1 MQTFIFILCLLS
13 LNLGFLADI
22 VRTKRTTDLVTV
34 IYVNVNAVGGCSIAA
49 AFGATVRITSC
60 TFIAIPNKNRHFY
73 YIDNFFIDFFYKIY
87 KKYIK
92 MTLSNDLKIRIIN
105 CIKMKKYS
113 DTEIK
118 NIFDISK
125 HSFYKLKNESIYG
138 SKKNIK
144 RSTKINGKIRSYI
157 KSYVVTNINFN
168 YKKLIKL
175 VYQRYNVSIS
185 KSSIYDILRESKI
198 KKKRLS
204 LSKY

>member
-1 MQTFIFILCLLS
+1 
-13 LNLGFLADI
+13 
-22 VRTKRTTDLVTV
+22 
-34 IYVNVNAVGGCSIAA
+34 
-49 AFGATVRITSC
+49 
-60 TFIAIPNKNRHFY
+60 
-73 YIDNFFIDFFYKIY
+73 
-87 KKYIK
+87 

-125 HSFYKLKNESIYG
+125 YSFYKLKNESIYG

-185 KSSIYDILRESKI
+185 KSSIYNILRESKI